1 MAGSSD
7 KAAALEKRHFRN
19 IRATYTASHSDAT
32 QSLIT
37 RLLSPT
43 WDVILN
49 MKNLTV
55 ADLNMKSLTNARYYL
70 PQPAGTAHAAD
81 GLGA

>member
-7 KAAALEKRHFRN
+7 RTAALEKRHFRN
-19 IRATYTASHSDAT
+19 IRAIYTASYSDAT
-32 QSLIT
+32 QSSIT

-49 MKNLTV
+49 MKNLT
-55 ADLNMKSLTNARYYL
+55 NAHHYIAAST
-70 PQPAGTAHAAD
+70 AGAYAGD
-81 GLGA
+81 SLGAYVTVRSEQ